1 MKYQEKFLEFTTLSM
16 LIIPFLSFNTPL
28 PENNKYFTPLTGL
41 EEVPPVNTNSRGIA
55 LFQLINN

>member
-1 MKYQEKFLEFTTLSM
+1 LSM